1 MKSIYTIIN
10 GKPFN
15 IIQDT
20 KVPNNIERIE
30 HNNISSNTDGICQ
43 AVTAKLIFNDSD
55 ASEVMSNKESY
66 DSLVNYIKDNTITQ
80 IDKLRNRFIAY
91 VDYSIYNSDDEET
104 DHSVII
110 KPIKA
115 IDFINPLGVSIESE
129 CVYRRS
135 KKLDTSLDFIIT
147 NKIPFGIMQSKQR
160 RAILKINELSIYQNI
175 YIDDS
180 NDEEIDIHNSIYCQP
195 CLYNSCTI
203 GTSLENCVKVYS
215 TKDEG
220 IEITPIETDF
230 LPRKI
235 VLNIRVILNNYIVA
249 YDNQVINDILIENI
263 KKKEG
268 ITEEPSEEV
277 ITESDN
283 EAHYEVVEETTE
295 GALRVV
301 EDLYPESNFDEKTM
315 IHKSDV
321 ALDIPSINIGD
332 YVKLISIP
340 TDSELEETE

>member
-10 GKPFN
+10 GKPFS

-20 KVPNNIERIE
+20 KVPNIIERID
-30 HNNISSNTDGICQ
+30 HNNITSNTDVTCQ
-43 AVTAKLIFNDSD
+43 AVTAKLVFNDSD

-66 DSLVNYIKDNTITQ
+66 DLLIKEIKDKVITQ

-91 VDYSIYNSDDEET
+91 VDYSIYNSNDEET

-115 IDFINPLGVSIESE
+115 IDFINPLGVNNESE

-135 KKLDTSLDFIIT
+135 KKFDTSLDFVIT
-147 NKIPFGIMQSKQR
+147 NKIPFGIMQTKQKKS
-160 RAILKINELSIYQNI
+160 ALKINELSIYQDI
-175 YIDDS
+175 YIDNSD
-180 NDEEIDIHNSIYCQP
+180 NNADEIDIHNSIYCQP
-195 CLYNSCTI
+195 CMYNSCTI
-203 GTSLENCVKVYS
+203 GTSLENCVRVYS

-220 IEITPIETDF
+220 IDISPIETDF
-230 LPRKI
+230 LPRKLI
-235 VLNIRVILNNYIVA
+235 LNIKLILNNYIVA
-249 YDNQVINDILIENI
+249 YDNQTINDILIENI

-268 ITEEPSEEV
+268 ITDDQPIDDDPVEPIDKS
-277 ITESDN
+277 
-283 EAHYEVVEETTE
+283 HYEIVEENTE

-301 EDLYPESNFDEKTM
+301 EDLYPEDNFDENTM

-321 ALDIPSINIGD
+321 VSDIPTINIGD
-332 YVKLISIP
+332 YVKLIKIIEDKP
-340 TDSELEETE
+340 